1 MNTNI
6 QHGNPFEEGWILD
19 ECEAIRRAERHED
32 RVYSES
38 LPGVYPPCNPIKPT
52 VLAVISGRSE
62 DGTMFYSKGGMWS
75 SYIESHCVMNYSI
88 AARYVRMRKHCSKFK
103 FGVFGEQMYGVRVR
117 RIGVES

>member
-1 MNTNI
+1 MDAVLQSYKITVVKCSMQQQTRKAKQVMNTNI

-88 AARYVRMRKHCSKFK
+88 
-103 FGVFGEQMYGVRVR
+103 
-117 RIGVES
+117 